1 MSAPPVFT
9 QNTLREGFVEFAF
22 GEPDPA
28 LLPVGLVREAA
39 ARALGAG
46 GAAALAYGSEPGPE
60 ALRAAIAER
69 AAGQRGPHA
78 LRGRRARQRRQLAR
92 PSARS

>member
-1 MSAPPVFT
+1 MSEPPVFT

-46 GAAALAYGSEPGPE
+46 GAAALAYGSNPGPE
-60 ALRAAIAER
+60 ALRAAIAG
-69 AAGQRGPHA
+69 AP
-78 LRGRRARQRRQLAR
+78 
-92 PSARS
+92 PSARASRWPPGTCS

>member
-1 MSAPPVFT
+1 MSEPPAFT

-46 GAAALAYGSEPGPE
+46 GAAALAYGSNPGPE
-60 ALRAAIAER
+60 ALRAAIAARTTAREGSGDWPPGTCSS
-69 AAGQRGPHA
+69 AAATP
-78 LRGRRARQRRQLAR
+78 R
-92 PSARS
+92 PSTRC